1 MGMGSLG
8 FQTYHNTQIGRDIIY
23 AEMLEEQK
31 SFRLK
36 AKSDPSFKE
45 SQASII
51 HFLKRGFENKEKP
64 GETVHPDTAFRTGFI
79 AVKVGLHAEDV

>member
-1 MGMGSLG
+1 MGSLG
-8 FQTYHNTQIGRDIIY
+8 FQPYHNTQIGRDIIY

-64 GETVHPDTAFRTGFI
+64 GETVHPDTAIRTGFI
-79 AVKVGLHAEDV
+79 AVKVGLHGEDV